1 LITPSTEVISMR
13 IRRHPTS
20 PFPALLLEPN
30 LANAAQ
36 LASRLQAAGFEI
48 RIEGS
53 AESALQAQR
62 QSFFFAL
69 IVSADLADKDCLV
82 ALDALRRR
90 SPRSWM
96 IVATFNCDDHA
107 RNVIHQHG
115 GDTCISLPIDPD
127 DLIARLD
134 AFQLRARPSF

>member
-1 LITPSTEVISMR
+1 MR
-13 IRRHPTS
+13 IERRPIC

-30 LANAAQ
+30 QAHAVQ
-36 LASRLQAAGFEI
+36 LASRLQAAGFET

-53 AESALQAQR
+53 AGSALQAQR

-69 IVSADLADKDCLV
+69 IVIADLTDKDCL
-82 ALDALRRR
+82 ATLDALRRK

-96 IVATFNCDDHA
+96 IVATSNRDDHA
-107 RNVIHQHG
+107 CNVIHRCG
-115 GDTCISLPIDPD
+115 GDACISLPIDLD

>member
-1 LITPSTEVISMR
+1 MR
-13 IRRHPTS
+13 IVPHRTS

-48 RIEGS
+48 RIEGR

-69 IVSADLADKDCLV
+69 IVISDLIDKDCLV
-82 ALDALRRR
+82 TLDALRRR

-96 IVATFNCDDHA
+96 IVATSNCDQA
-107 RNVIHQHG
+107 LNLIHRHG
-115 GDTCISLPIDPD
+115 GDTCISLPIDLD

>member
-1 LITPSTEVISMR
+1 MR
-13 IRRHPTS
+13 IEHQRAS

-36 LASRLQAAGFEI
+36 IGSRLQAAGFEI
-48 RIEGS
+48 RIEGR
-53 AESALQAQR
+53 ADSALEAQR

-69 IVSADLADKDCLV
+69 IVIADLTDRDCLV
-82 ALDALRRR
+82 TLDALRRR

-96 IVATFNCDDHA
+96 IVAASNCDA
-107 RNVIHQHG
+107 QACNVIHRHG
-115 GDTCISLPIDPD
+115 GDACISLPIDPN

>member
-1 LITPSTEVISMR
+1 MICMR
-13 IRRHPTS
+13 IERHRTS

-36 LASRLQAAGFEI
+36 LAARLQAAGFEI
-48 RIEGS
+48 RIEGR

-69 IVSADLADKDCLV
+69 IVIADLIDKNCLV
-82 ALDALRRR
+82 TLDALRRR

-96 IVATFNCDDHA
+96 IVATSKCDQA
-107 RNVIHQHG
+107 LSLIHRHG
-115 GDTCISLPIDPD
+115 GDACISLPIDPD

>member
-1 LITPSTEVISMR
+1 MSTLSTEVIPLR
-13 IRRHPTS
+13 IDRQRTS
-20 PFPALLLEPN
+20 RFPALLLEPDQ
-30 LANAAQ
+30 AKAVQ

-48 RIEGS
+48 RIE
-53 AESALQAQR
+53 ARLDSALQAQR

-69 IVSADLADKDCLV
+69 IVIADLADKNCIET
-82 ALDALRRR
+82 LDALRRR

-96 IVATFNCDDHA
+96 IVATPNCDDQA
-107 RNVIHQHG
+107 CNLIRRHG
-115 GDTCISLPIDPD
+115 GDACLSLPIDLD

>member
-1 LITPSTEVISMR
+1 MSTPSTEAISMR
-13 IRRHPTS
+13 IQRHRTS

-30 LANAAQ
+30 SANAVQ
-36 LASRLQAAGFEI
+36 LASRLQAAGFDI
-48 RIEGS
+48 RVEGC
-53 AESALQAQR
+53 ADSALQAQR
-62 QSFFFAL
+62 QSFFFAS
-69 IVSADLADKDCLV
+69 IVSADLTDKDCLM

-96 IVATFNCDDHA
+96 IVATCNCDDHA
-107 RNVIHQHG
+107 RNVIHRHG
-115 GDTCISLPIDPD
+115 GDACISLPIDPD

>member
-1 LITPSTEVISMR
+1 
-13 IRRHPTS
+13 
-20 PFPALLLEPN
+20 

-36 LASRLQAAGFEI
+36 LASRLQTAGFEI
-48 RIEGS
+48 RMEGR

-69 IVSADLADKDCLV
+69 IVIADLSDQDSLV
-82 ALDALRRR
+82 TLDALRRR

-96 IVATFNCDDHA
+96 IVATPNCDA
-107 RNVIHQHG
+107 QALNLIHRHG
-115 GDTCISLPIDPD
+115 GDACISLPIDVD

>member
-1 LITPSTEVISMR
+1 MR
-13 IRRHPTS
+13 IEHHRTS

-30 LANAAQ
+30 QASAIRLAA
-36 LASRLQAAGFEI
+36 RLQAAGFDT

-53 AESALQAQR
+53 ADSALQAQR

-96 IVATFNCDDHA
+96 IVATCNCDDHA
-107 RNVIHQHG
+107 RNVIHRHG
-115 GDTCISLPIDPD
+115 GDACISLPIDPD

>member
-1 LITPSTEVISMR
+1 MR
-13 IRRHPTS
+13 IEHHRAS

-36 LASRLQAAGFEI
+36 LGSRLQAAGFEI

-53 AESALQAQR
+53 ADSALEAQR

-69 IVSADLADKDCLV
+69 IVIADLTDRDCLV
-82 ALDALRRR
+82 TLDALRRR

-96 IVATFNCDDHA
+96 IVAASNCDA
-107 RNVIHQHG
+107 QACNVIHRHG
-115 GDTCISLPIDPD
+115 GDACISLPIDPN

>member
-1 LITPSTEVISMR
+1 MR
-13 IRRHPTS
+13 IEPHRTS

-30 LANAAQ
+30 QANAVK

-48 RIEGS
+48 RIEGL
-53 AESALQAQR
+53 ADSALQAQR

-69 IVSADLADKDCLV
+69 IVIADLTDQDCLMT
-82 ALDALRRR
+82 LDALRRR

-96 IVATFNCDDHA
+96 IVAAPNCDAHA
-107 RNVIHQHG
+107 CNVIHRHG
-115 GDTCISLPIDPD
+115 GDACISLPIDLD

>member
-1 LITPSTEVISMR
+1 MR
-13 IRRHPTS
+13 IERHRTS

-30 LANAAQ
+30 QANAVQ

-48 RIEGS
+48 RIEGR
-53 AESALQAQR
+53 ADSALQAQR

-69 IVSADLADKDCLV
+69 IVIADLTDKDCLV
-82 ALDALRRR
+82 TLDALRRR

-96 IVATFNCDDHA
+96 IVATSNCDDHA
-107 RNVIHQHG
+107 CNVIHRHG
-115 GDTCISLPIDPD
+115 GDACISLPIDLD

>member
-1 LITPSTEVISMR
+1 MISMR
-13 IRRHPTS
+13 TERHRTS

-48 RIEGS
+48 RIEGR
-53 AESALQAQR
+53 ADSALQAQR

-69 IVSADLADKDCLV
+69 IVVADLGDKDCL
-82 ALDALRRR
+82 ATLDSLRRR

-96 IVATFNCDDHA
+96 IVATSDCDADA
-107 RNVIHQHG
+107 CNAIDRHG
-115 GDTCISLPIDPD
+115 GDACV
-127 DLIARLD
+127 
-134 AFQLRARPSF
+134 QLSTPTGGT

>member
-1 LITPSTEVISMR
+1 MR
-13 IRRHPTS
+13 IVPHRTS

-48 RIEGS
+48 RIEGRV
-53 AESALQAQR
+53 ESALQAQR

-69 IVSADLADKDCLV
+69 IVIAALTDKDCLV
-82 ALDALRRR
+82 TLDALRRR

-96 IVATFNCDDHA
+96 IVATPNCDA
-107 RNVIHQHG
+107 QALNLIHRHG
-115 GDTCISLPIDPD
+115 GDACISLPIDLD

>member
-1 LITPSTEVISMR
+1 MR
-13 IRRHPTS
+13 IAPHRTS
-20 PFPALLLEPN
+20 PFPALLVEPN
-30 LANAAQ
+30 EANAVE

-48 RIEGS
+48 RIEGV
-53 AESALQAQR
+53 AGSALHAQR

-69 IVSADLADKDCLV
+69 IVIADLADQGCLV
-82 ALDALRRR
+82 TLDALRQG

-96 IVATFNCDDHA
+96 IVATPNCDDHA
-107 RNVIHQHG
+107 CNVIRRHG
-115 GDTCISLPIDPD
+115 GDACLSLPVDLD